1 MGVGVG
7 SVFYGLGPNE
17 VQFKKCIED
26 WSDDGMGSD
35 LYVSEGDES

>member
-1 MGVGVG
+1 MGVGIG

-17 VQFKKCIED
+17 VQFKTCSED

-35 LYVSEGDES
+35 LYVSEGDGS